1 MYSPLPNAYFAKYVD
16 KETRQDSSQSTAS
29 QSVTC
34 TSVKQEAHLPAE
46 CTDEEL
52 MSALSQTE
60 ELAETTANN
69 SHDDAERISED
80 SETAGNLLSGAHCDT
95 ANHDVSP
102 PGGEQPTLGS
112 CVSGDERAALADV
125 EMKLELSTSQ
135 VASGEGDGEE
145 STETIALGEAYND
158 SSHNSGPDSL
168 SASSTDHGNTT
179 WISCMVGQ
187 MI

>member
-34 TSVKQEAHLPAE
+34 TSVKQEAHLSAE

-80 SETAGNLLSGAHCDT
+80 R
-95 ANHDVSP
+95 
-102 PGGEQPTLGS
+102 
-112 CVSGDERAALADV
+112 CV
-125 EMKLELSTSQ
+125 
-135 VASGEGDGEE
+135 
-145 STETIALGEAYND
+145 
-158 SSHNSGPDSL
+158 
-168 SASSTDHGNTT
+168 
-179 WISCMVGQ
+179 
-187 MI
+187 